1 MKKSYGF
8 LLFAILMFSFLFYPA
23 ISTAAGNK
31 VEVLIFSTPGCQWCK
46 KAEPLIEQVKEKY
59 GDRAEFVEAGRGAG
73 SKYGVKLYP
82 TYIVGGEKVV
92 GYSNDLA
99 EKIGKII
106 EDKSRAGEKNNG
118 GANGKD
124 DAAGG
129 GIKPDDADGKGVDKA
144 DNGAQNGN
152 ANINGGGNAADDGG
166 FDLAQSLEKAFS
178 NFFKD
183 LESIFENMFK
193 SFNKKVENIFKDIEK
208 SLDDAAKEIAD
219 LNKIFGGD
227 NDGDENLIPDGNDGQ
242 NNGKDGGLNNQQGNK
257 DGDFPDFGNNG
268 VNDNKVN
275 NDINSGKNIGS
286 NPWDILN
293 RQPKKPQDD
302 GGRNVQNQGGG
313 NQNVNPP
320 NNNNIANDTDG
331 RLIPNKDGGSLL
343 PEPPQ
348 APPQQPQFPPIP
360 PLPPDNNNRN
370 VNNNFKDPFDEMIKQ
385 QNRQMNGDN
394 TPKDNTVDNRTPGAK
409 AIVKQI
415 QEKFGV
421 TIVDGEAPKYVWT
434 EQELKTTMDILS
446 ELPQSFVRKTLTLAK
461 GSAEGMFPGMS
472 NIGGFASGSSI
483 TITPLGLNCDYKR
496 VLIHEM
502 GHCFHFQTYELQNQF
517 QQKFW
522 SGRNGYSGS
531 AGGANPPAISQY
543 GGSNVMEDM
552 AEAIAYYVVYG
563 KSMRQMS
570 PERYELVK
578 NLVMEGKEW

>member
-1 MKKSYGF
+1 MKKCYGF
-8 LLFAILMFSFLFYPA
+8 LLFAVLMFSFLFYPA
-23 ISTAAGNK
+23 VSTAAGDK
-31 VEVLIFSTPGCQWCK
+31 VEVLIFSTPSCQWCE
-46 KAEPLIEQVKEKY
+46 KAKPLVEQAREKY
-59 GDRAEFVEAGRGAG
+59 GDRAEFIEADLGAG

-82 TYIVGGEKVV
+82 TYIVGGEKIV
-92 GYSNDLA
+92 GYSSDLA

-106 EDKSRAGEKNNG
+106 EAKSMAGEKNNDG
-118 GANGKD
+118 SKDNG
-124 DAAGG
+124 
-129 GIKPDDADGKGVDKA
+129 DADGGNNADKA
-144 DNGAQNGN
+144 DNGAKNDN
-152 ANINGGGNAADDGG
+152 DNKNINGGGNEVEDGG
-166 FDLAQSLEKAFS
+166 FDLARSLENAFS

-193 SFNKKVENIFKDIEK
+193 SLNKKLENIFKNIEK
-208 SLDDAAKEIAD
+208 TLDDTAKEIAD
-219 LNKIFGGD
+219 LNKIFDGNNGGD
-227 NDGDENLIPDGNDGQ
+227 NLIPNNDDGKNNVNDG
-242 NNGKDGGLNNQQGNK
+242 GVNNQQGNK
-257 DGDFPDFGNNG
+257 DDDFPDPGNNG
-268 VNDNKVN
+268 ANDGNVN

-293 RQPKKPQDD
+293 RNPKKPQDD
-302 GGRNVQNQGGG
+302 NGRNVQNQGGN

-320 NNNNIANDTDG
+320 
-331 RLIPNKDGGSLL
+331 
-343 PEPPQ
+343 
-348 APPQQPQFPPIP
+348 APPVPQPPKNNDNDISGQPQFPPIP
-360 PLPPDNNNRN
+360 PLPPNNNNQN

-409 AIVKQI
+409 ELIKQI
-415 QEKFGV
+415 QEKFGI

-483 TITPLGLNCDYKR
+483 TITPLGLNCDYRR